1 MSLSNYAEEYEALID
16 TRMKQGIEQVNADIE
31 KYRAEQMVKIAD
43 ELREAQKQQ
52 IAAELEAERNTSF
65 SHLHEQIRS
74 FMDELKLLEEHT
86 KLRLTERISLH
97 EKSETERLICE
108 QKDRLA
114 REREESLKQYEL
126 LQSKSIADLDLEY
139 KRLKEEKLSVLMVE
153 TELQRV
159 KIRQGLEDQNQ
170 SAIYE
175 FRMRLSD
182 EYAHTETAERKRNE
196 DAIAALKLDHA
207 KAVSDA
213 NAELLRRLEE
223 EGEAQTKAHKAKLH
237 DEFAR
242 LRLVEKM
249 LLQDELVED
258 TRKYKESVKAEDAE
272 FVRRLQESQAHQKR
286 DYADLLNKE
295 KIAMEADRIR
305 EHALEC
311 EQFRLKNASEFE
323 AIRLKAEQ
331 DLNEEMQLTRA
342 DLLQNVV
349 QEIASYK
356 AALIVD
362 TKKEVELIKQRELE
376 EMRESLYVL
385 AMERVREKM
394 SGTTSS
400 I

>member
-1 MSLSNYAEEYEALID
+1 MSLANYAEEYEALLN

-65 SHLHEQIRS
+65 THLHQQIRS

-108 QKDRLA
+108 QKVRLA
-114 REREESLKQYEL
+114 KEREESLRQYEL
-126 LQSKSIADLDLEY
+126 LQAKSIADLDLEH
-139 KRLKEEKLSVLMVE
+139 KRLKEEKLSVLMIE

-159 KIRQGLEDQNQ
+159 KIRQTLEDQNQ

-182 EYAHTETAERKRNE
+182 EYAHTEAAERKRNE
-196 DAIAALKLDHA
+196 DAIASLKLDHA
-207 KAVSDA
+207 KAASDA
-213 NAELLRRLEE
+213 NTDLLRRLQE

-242 LRLVEKM
+242 LRHVEKM
-249 LLQDELVED
+249 LLQDELANE
-258 TRKYKESVKAEDAE
+258 TRKYKESVKAEHAE
-272 FVRRLQESQAHQKR
+272 FVRRLQESQEQQKR
-286 DYADLLNKE
+286 DYAALLNNE

-305 EHALEC
+305 EHAVEC
-311 EQFRLKNASEFE
+311 EQFRLKTESEFE
-323 AIRLKAEQ
+323 AIRVKSKQAL
-331 DLNEEMQLTRA
+331 DEEIRMIRGE
-342 DLLQNVV
+342 LLDNVL
-349 QEIASYK
+349 QEIDIYK
-356 AALIVD
+356 AALIAD
-362 TKKEVELIKQRELE
+362 SKKEVELIKQRELE

-394 SGTTSS
+394 SGTSS